1 MTNHDTQNASPDIDL
16 RVLVKKIETVKQALE
31 DLQQMGSSIPALDRN
46 CQRILA
52 SVKMLEVNFTDVIK
66 LNSL

>member
-52 SVKMLEVNFTDVIK
+52 SVKMLEVNFADVIK
-66 LNSL
+66 LNSF